1 MQCYSMIILSA
12 KPLEI
17 QNFRFACQVFIQ
29 IDIIYE
35 ILRIE
40 GMTKKA
46 LFKEFFFT
54 IVQHGQQTLGVQ
66 DEM

>member
-1 MQCYSMIILSA
+1 MTNATVEILGIKTSYLHV
-12 KPLEI
+12 KSLYK
-17 QNFRFACQVFIQ
+17 
-29 IDIIYE
+29 IDVIYE

>member
-1 MQCYSMIILSA
+1 MQCYSMIISSV

-17 QNFRFACQVFIQ
+17 QNSDSHVKSLYK

-54 IVQHGQQTLGVQ
+54 SVQHGQQTLGVQ